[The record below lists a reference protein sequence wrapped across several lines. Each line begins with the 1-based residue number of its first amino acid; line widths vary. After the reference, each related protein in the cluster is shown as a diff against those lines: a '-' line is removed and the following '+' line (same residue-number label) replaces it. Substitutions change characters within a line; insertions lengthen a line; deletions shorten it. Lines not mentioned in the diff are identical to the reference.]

1 MFQVYLTL
9 SLSYLSRF
17 FQESCFLL
25 TWATGLRNHNMGI
38 RCAFCCCGVA
48 ALSPVRGEPPGMD
61 PDVIR

>member
-25 TWATGLRNHNMGI
+25 RGQRDLETTTWES
-38 RCAFCCCGVA
+38 GVLFVVA
-48 ALSPVRGEPPGMD
+48 VWLLSALSGESPREWILM
-61 PDVIR
+61 